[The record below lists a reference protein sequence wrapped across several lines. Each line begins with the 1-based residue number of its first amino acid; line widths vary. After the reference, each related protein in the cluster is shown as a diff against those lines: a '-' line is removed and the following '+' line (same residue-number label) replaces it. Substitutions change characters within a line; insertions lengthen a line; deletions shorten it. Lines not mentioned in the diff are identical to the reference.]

1 MLSQLIQQVRKKG
14 GAKAKKEDLGRSDVV
29 AKATRELGQG
39 LARSGV
45 VNGRGR

>member
-1 MLSQLIQQVRKKG
+1 MLSQLIQQAGEKG
-14 GAKAKKEDLGRSDVV
+14 GAKTKKGDLGRSDVV

-45 VNGRGR
+45 VNERKR